1 MLEIHTHTQRIWRT
15 MHTHTH
21 THPKGTRKTLKIGS
35 KAANCNERPSTSS
48 SWPEVEEIFFFSI
61 RFFLLPVVEAGT
73 IKSHIFTS
81 FFTYFCCLARNL
93 TMAKTMHVCSW
104 GWNGG
109 CSGVF
114 VVTFNSVSAFWAR
127 TTYVCHSQVA
137 YVYACTKAIEP
148 VPLPFLH
155 CFVQLGRFTFV
166 FAVSHFS
173 GEEFMPRQVV
183 VVP

>member
-1 MLEIHTHTQRIWRT
+1 MANNAY
-15 MHTHTH
+15 TH
-21 THPKGTRKTLKIGS
+21 THPKRQEKHWKSGPSS
-35 KAANCNERPSTSS
+35 KLQWKAINVIFLAWSRRD
-48 SWPEVEEIFFFSI
+48 FFFSI

-148 VPLPFLH
+148 VPLPFLY